1 MYKIGNDPAGWLT
14 VSPETG
20 VIKVRTRMD
29 KESAYVKNGKYKAI
43 ILAVDDDATCA
54 GYEVWCTGW
63 NNNTVHASA

>member
-1 MYKIGNDPAGWLT
+1 MVFVPSRYKIGNDPAGWIT

-43 ILAVDDDATCA
+43 ILAVDDDGNLCFSVEGILAA
-54 GYEVWCTGW
+54 
-63 NNNTVHASA
+63 